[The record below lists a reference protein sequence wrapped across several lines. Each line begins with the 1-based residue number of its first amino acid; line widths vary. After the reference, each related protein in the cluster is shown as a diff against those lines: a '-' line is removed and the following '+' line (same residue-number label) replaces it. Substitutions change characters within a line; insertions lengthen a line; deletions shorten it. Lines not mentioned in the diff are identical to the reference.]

1 MDGVGAHLTL
11 FLCLPIAWEVLSH
24 CFYITSYIHSYIYVC
39 VCVCV
44 HPLLLSFSL
53 PLERDFSQ
61 HMTPTFFFFPHN
73 SLPHPTGKGGVSK
86 GLCGAPPHE
95 GCKAMAADVQCTVI
109 SAHVHKQMLSST
121 RANLRAR
128 NKRLAGPWAKQ
139 GADDRQE
146 TGRSS
151 RPALLH
157 QRQGEL
163 SQHHGRT
170 YDTA

>member
-1 MDGVGAHLTL
+1 M
-11 FLCLPIAWEVLSH
+11 
-24 CFYITSYIHSYIYVC
+24 C
-39 VCVCV
+39 VCVCACI
-44 HPLLLSFSL
+44 HYFCPFLYLWKEISL
-53 PLERDFSQ
+53 NTRVPAS
-61 HMTPTFFFFPHN
+61 FFFPHN

-163 SQHHGRT
+163 SQHHGGT

>member
-1 MDGVGAHLTL
+1 
-11 FLCLPIAWEVLSH
+11 
-24 CFYITSYIHSYIYVC
+24 
-39 VCVCV
+39 
-44 HPLLLSFSL
+44 
-53 PLERDFSQ
+53 
-61 HMTPTFFFFPHN
+61 
-73 SLPHPTGKGGVSK
+73 
-86 GLCGAPPHE
+86 
-95 GCKAMAADVQCTVI
+95 MAADVQCTVI

-170 YDTA
+170 YDTAQQLAET

>member
-1 MDGVGAHLTL
+1 
-11 FLCLPIAWEVLSH
+11 
-24 CFYITSYIHSYIYVC
+24 
-39 VCVCV
+39 
-44 HPLLLSFSL
+44 
-53 PLERDFSQ
+53 
-61 HMTPTFFFFPHN
+61 
-73 SLPHPTGKGGVSK
+73 
-86 GLCGAPPHE
+86 
-95 GCKAMAADVQCTVI
+95 MAADVQCTVI

-121 RANLRAR
+121 RANLEAR
-128 NKRLAGPWAKQ
+128 NKRLTGTWAKQ

-163 SQHHGRT
+163 SQHHGGT

>member
-61 HMTPTFFFFPHN
+61 HTSSGFFFFP
-73 SLPHPTGKGGVSK
+73 P
-86 GLCGAPPHE
+86 
-95 GCKAMAADVQCTVI
+95 
-109 SAHVHKQMLSST
+109 
-121 RANLRAR
+121 
-128 NKRLAGPWAKQ
+128 
-139 GADDRQE
+139 
-146 TGRSS
+146 
-151 RPALLH
+151 
-157 QRQGEL
+157 
-163 SQHHGRT
+163 
-170 YDTA
+170 